1 VPVELLLVSVLRALV
16 EVAGMFLIGQGVLYV
31 LAGSRRDRN
40 VVYLFFRLVT
50 SPVIRLT
57 RWITPRVVLD
67 GHIPFVAFTVLFW
80 LWIALAVAKR
90 HLCQLHQLAC

>member
-1 VPVELLLVSVLRALV
+1 MPVELLLVSVLRALV

-90 HLCQLHQLAC
+90 HLCQLHQLTC

>member
-1 VPVELLLVSVLRALV
+1 MPVELLLVSVLRALV